1 MNLDDKSLFL
11 DAMEDV
17 QPLKRK
23 NDVHWHPGRNSRA
36 PQRVDTLQLD
46 NFLTT
51 GYLDIVPLATP
62 LEFKREGLQSG
73 VLDKLRRGKYSQQAS
88 LSLLRQ
94 PVEQCRQM
102 LFAFMVQ
109 AQKEGL
115 RNVLIV
121 HGKGRDDQSHANIIR
136 SYLARWLEELPEV
149 QAFCAALPHHG
160 GSGACYVALRKSAQ
174 AKQETWS
181 STPSAVVSAEAASA
195 RGRLLQLRQ
204 HALDHLAGR
213 HLARMH
219 PDVERTHTHTHT
231 HTNSGTAR
239 ERSPIS
245 SS

>member
-17 QPLKRK
+17 QPLKRN

-109 AQKEGL
+109 AQKE
-115 RNVLIV
+115 VTQCA
-121 HGKGRDDQSHANIIR
+121 DR
-136 SYLARWLEELPEV
+136 SRQRPRRPVPRQYYPQL
-149 QAFCAALPHHG
+149 
-160 GSGACYVALRKSAQ
+160 SGA
-174 AKQETWS
+174 
-181 STPSAVVSAEAASA
+181 
-195 RGRLLQLRQ
+195 
-204 HALDHLAGR
+204 LAGR
-213 HLARMH
+213 AAGGAGLLRRASASWRQ
-219 PDVERTHTHTHT
+219 RRLLCC
-231 HTNSGTAR
+231 AA
-239 ERSPIS
+239 
-245 SS
+245 

>member
-17 QPLKRK
+17 QPLKRN

-160 GSGACYVALRKSAQ
+160 GSGAAAMSRCVNRRRRSRRPG
-174 AKQETWS
+174 S

-195 RGRLLQLRQ
+195 RGRLFAAPAARARSSRGPSSGP
-204 HALDHLAGR
+204 HAPR
-213 HLARMH
+213 R
-219 PDVERTHTHTHT
+219 
-231 HTNSGTAR
+231 
-239 ERSPIS
+239 
-245 SS
+245 

>member
-17 QPLKRK
+17 QPLKRN

-136 SYLARWLEELPEV
+136 SYLARCWKSCRRCRPS
-149 QAFCAALPHHG
+149 APRFRIMAAAAPAMSRCVNRRRRSRRPG
-160 GSGACYVALRKSAQ
+160 
-174 AKQETWS
+174 S

-195 RGRLLQLRQ
+195 RGRLFAAPAARARSSRGPSSGP
-204 HALDHLAGR
+204 HAPR
-213 HLARMH
+213 R
-219 PDVERTHTHTHT
+219 
-231 HTNSGTAR
+231 
-239 ERSPIS
+239 
-245 SS
+245 